1 MSGGVIFEYRCSK
14 CSAVTERRHPPG
26 TEYEKHEQII
36 CPKCLEEKDKAEYA
50 YLIFARA
57 EK

>member
-1 MSGGVIFEYRCSK
+1 MSGGVIFDYRCSK

-26 TEYEKHEQII
+26 IEYEKHEQII
-36 CPKCLEEKDKAEYA
+36 CPKCLEEKDTADYA